1 MMIAGLNG
9 VSNNYD
15 NIASGKRIN
24 TAADDAAGLAIANK
38 MQRESNGFD
47 VGASN
52 MKDGVGVANI
62 KDGALVSIQEYLQ
75 RLRELS
81 LKASNGLYGDS
92 EKEMIQ
98 GEVDQILQ
106 EVKRSAV
113 NTNFNGLKLMDGSM
127 ADMNI
132 ASNPDGTGMKIQMEN
147 VTLSELGLDGYSVM
161 GSSINISKIDEAMK
175 KINSARSNT
184 GAVTNAMEHAYN
196 NNGVMSL
203 ELTGARSRIEDL
215 DMPKAIS
222 EQKKGKLLQDYQM
235 GMLNKKMA
243 NDSMVLKLFGNT

>member
-1 MMIAGLNG
+1 MAIAGING

-52 MKDGVGVANI
+52 IQDGIGVANI
-62 KDGALVSIQEYLQ
+62 KDGALASMQENLQ
-75 RLRELS
+75 RIRELS
-81 LKASNGLYGDS
+81 LKASNSLYGDS

-106 EVKRSAV
+106 EIERNAT
-113 NTNFNGLKLMDGSM
+113 NTNFNGLKLLDGSM

-147 VTLSELGLDGYSVM
+147 VTLKELGLDGYSVT
-161 GSSINISKIDEAMK
+161 GSIDISKIDDAMAK
-175 KINSARSNT
+175 VNTARSNT
-184 GAVTNAMEHAYN
+184 GATTNAMEHAYN
-196 NNGVMSL
+196 NNNVMSL

-222 EQKKGKLLQDYQM
+222 EQKKNQLLQDYQM
-235 GMLNKKMA
+235 GMMKKKMA
-243 NDSMVLKLFGNT
+243 NDSGILRIFGAN